1 MDFHKVVRTRR
12 SVRSYKIDHI
22 PDEVVDRVLEAV
34 RVAPSGSNRQP
45 WYWVLVKE
53 EEKKKRLAKI
63 CNSQMWIA
71 EAPVV
76 IVACGRNLNF
86 NRAGYMGD
94 MSVLVDTSI
103 AFTHLIL
110 AARNEGLGTCWIG
123 AFDNEKVK
131 RLLNVPENWYVVAIT
146 PMGYPK
152 EGEKAFRGP
161 SGRKAKEEIISTDK
175 F

>member
-1 MDFHKVVRTRR
+1 MDLYEVVRTRR
-12 SVRSYKIDHI
+12 SIRSYMTDPI
-22 PDEVVDRVLEAV
+22 PDEVLSRVLEAV

-45 WYWVLVKE
+45 WHWILVKD
-53 EEKKKRLAKI
+53 EEKKQSLAKI

-76 IVACGRNLNF
+76 IVACGRNLNY

-94 MSVLVDTSI
+94 MSILVDTSI

-123 AFDNEKVK
+123 AFNNEKVK
-131 RLLNVPENWYVVAIT
+131 KIFKVPENWYVVAIS
-146 PMGYPK
+146 PIGYPK
-152 EGEKAFRGP
+152 DGEKAFREP
-161 SGRKAKEEIISTDK
+161 SGRKTKEEIISTDI